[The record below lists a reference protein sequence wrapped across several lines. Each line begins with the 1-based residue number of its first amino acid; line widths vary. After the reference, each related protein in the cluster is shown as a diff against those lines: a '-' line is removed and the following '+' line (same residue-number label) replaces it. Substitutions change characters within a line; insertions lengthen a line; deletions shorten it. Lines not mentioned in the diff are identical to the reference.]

1 MNELI
6 DEMLESC
13 DPSLYYDFL
22 RMLNDFDDEN
32 EN

>member
-13 DPSLYYDFL
+13 DPTLYYDFL
-22 RMLNDFDDEN
+22 QMLNDFESED
-32 EN
+32 